1 MSYEKTIERFALY
14 NAATYDGTAE
24 VGRVLGKV
32 LGAHPELRSKAGDLK
47 LDVERI
53 VTQVNKMS
61 LAEQKARLEELY
73 PEMLAE
79 RPKETKTALR
89 DFPNVTRG
97 FVTRFEPSPSGPMHI
112 GHAYVLGLISLYA
125 TKYADKNPQVILR
138 IADTNASNIDPDAYD
153 FLAEDAKWLCG
164 NQITDIVVQSSR
176 MNLYYSYALQ
186 LLERGGAY
194 ICTCPADE
202 FRQVITKKM
211 PCPCR
216 ENDITHNIKLWHQMF
231 DGKKFN
237 QGDAVMRIKTDVR
250 HKNPAMRDFPLFRI
264 NDDEHP
270 RTGKKY
276 RVWPLM
282 NFSVFCDD
290 HDAGM
295 THIIRAKDHADN
307 AKRQEYLYK
316 YFDAPIPETL
326 FVGRIN
332 FEGLNISASQTR
344 KLISEGVYEGW
355 DDIRIPFLLAFRRR
369 GFVPETFLR
378 YAMEVG
384 VSLADKRVSAEEFY
398 KAIHAFNKQALDE
411 HADRYFFVSD
421 PETITIKGAP
431 ELDVELHLHPEHR
444 RRGRYFHTHHLFYVE
459 RADADKLKTGKLY
472 RLMECLN
479 FRKESNDLIFD
490 STDLD
495 AYKKG
500 GTAIMHWLPVS
511 DDLVKVCVRM
521 PNNQFISGLAEKKV
535 DDLSVGDVVQ
545 FERFGFVRLDNDSG
559 DEREFWFAHR

>member
-1 MSYEKTIERFALY
+1 MSYEKTIERFALH
-14 NAATYDGTAE
+14 NAVSYDGTAE
-24 VGRVLGKV
+24 VGRVLGRV
-32 LGAHPELRSKAGDLK
+32 LAAHPELKGKAADLK
-47 LDVERI
+47 HEVARI
-53 VTQVNKMS
+53 VEQVNKMS
-61 LAEQKARLEELY
+61 LAEQKARLEERY
-73 PEMLAE
+73 PEMLTE
-79 RPKETKTALR
+79 RPKEKKAALR
-89 DFPNVTRG
+89 DLPNVTRG

-125 TKYADKNPQVILR
+125 TKYADKNPKVILR

-153 FLAEDAKWLCG
+153 LLAEDAKWLCG
-164 NQITDIVVQSSR
+164 NQITDVVIQSSR
-176 MNLYYSYALQ
+176 VNLYYSYALQ

-194 ICTCPADE
+194 ICICPADE
-202 FRQVITKKM
+202 FRTIITKKM

-216 ENDITHNIKLWHQMF
+216 KNEIEHNIKLWHQMF
-231 DGKKFN
+231 DEKKFS
-237 QGDAVMRIKTDVR
+237 QGDAVMRIKTDVH

-270 RTGKKY
+270 RTGRKY

-290 HDAGM
+290 HDAEM

-316 YFDAPIPETL
+316 YFDAPIPETV

-344 KLISEGVYEGW
+344 KLIEEGVYEGW

-384 VSLADKRVSAEEFY
+384 ISLADKRVSAEEFY
-398 KAIHAFNKQALDE
+398 KAIHAFNKQVLDE
-411 HADRYFFVSD
+411 QADRYFFVSN
-421 PETITIKGAP
+421 PEKITIKGAP
-431 ELDVELHLHPEHR
+431 ALEVELNLHPEHR
-444 RRGRYFHTHHLFYVE
+444 RGGRHMDTHDSFYIE
-459 RADADKLKTGKLY
+459 RTDADKLKTGKLY
-472 RLMECLN
+472 RLMDCLN

-495 AYKKG
+495 TYKKKG
-500 GTAIMHWLPVS
+500 AGIMHWLPVS
-511 DDLVKVCVRM
+511 DDLIKVRMRM
-521 PNNQFISGLAEKKV
+521 PNNQFVSGLAEKKV
-535 DDLSVGDVVQ
+535 AKLSIGDVVQ

-559 DEREFWFAHR
+559 DEMEFWFAHR